1 MPVQTDVPYP
11 VLDMHR
17 ALIPGLGRSLG
28 QAAQRSRVSRERGR
42 PARKWAEGP
51 QWFERGDA
59 RAPGTPHARLGSNGA
74 IGLAPGV

>member
-17 ALIPGLGRSLG
+17 VLIPGLGRSLG
-28 QAAQRSRVSRERGR
+28 QAAQRSRVSWERGR

-51 QWFERGDA
+51 
-59 RAPGTPHARLGSNGA
+59 P
-74 IGLAPGV
+74 VC